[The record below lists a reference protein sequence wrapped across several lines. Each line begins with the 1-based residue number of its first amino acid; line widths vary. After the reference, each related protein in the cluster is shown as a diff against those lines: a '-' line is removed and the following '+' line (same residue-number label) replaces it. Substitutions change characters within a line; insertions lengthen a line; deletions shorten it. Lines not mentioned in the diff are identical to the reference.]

1 MFAGFACGLAVQ
13 AKASGVLL
21 AIAIGVA
28 FVSRAGR
35 VHLRSAAPWCALGV
49 FSILV
54 WPIAAWEAQE
64 GFPLL
69 SHRLVATQ
77 VASGLSLKNA
87 GKFFGGQLLYVTPPF
102 LLGAWFVLREALRR
116 NDPVDRLLVLSS
128 LVPGVPLALL
138 CLWSSVAEPH
148 WIAPAFLSLGIAA
161 ARSDALSPR
170 LGRVAV
176 GTGVLGVLLAFIAV
190 RTPAFV
196 KISGDRYVPRYDL
209 TNDLYAWQVALPI
222 LQEEVLAAREQS
234 RKPVVVGP
242 HWIVCAQAHAGLG
255 PKVPVGCR
263 TRTGDD
269 FQRWM
274 PPAQWEQA
282 PTILYVKDDRF
293 TEDIPRLFPERDI
306 VGVRT
311 ARIYR
316 GGRATRTVQVYR
328 LDRAGTARK

>member
-1 MFAGFACGLAVQ
+1 
-13 AKASGVLL
+13 
-21 AIAIGVA
+21 
-28 FVSRAGR
+28 
-35 VHLRSAAPWCALGV
+35 
-49 FSILV
+49 
-54 WPIAAWEAQE
+54 
-64 GFPLL
+64 
-69 SHRLVATQ
+69 
-77 VASGLSLKNA
+77 
-87 GKFFGGQLLYVTPPF
+87 
-102 LLGAWFVLREALRR
+102 
-116 NDPVDRLLVLSS
+116 
-128 LVPGVPLALL
+128 
-138 CLWSSVAEPH
+138 VAEPH
-148 WIAPAFLSLGIAA
+148 WIAPAFLSLGIATS
-161 ARSDALSPR
+161 RSDALSPR

-196 KISGDRYVPRYDL
+196 KISGDRYVPKYDL
-209 TNDLYAWQVALPI
+209 TNDLYAWQVALPM
-222 LQEEVLAAREQS
+222 LQEEVLAARAQS

-255 PKVPVGCR
+255 PEVPVGCR

-274 PPAQWEQA
+274 PPARWEQA